1 MNHIVDRSRDGEV
14 SNFFPGLWEKPS
26 SSSPSLLC
34 LGETSPVRF
43 QSATISA
50 KHTTQTLHWQD
61 KGSRI
66 EGQSLLGERLF
77 QKEECE
83 IVWESCFSSLNV
95 PFRKFDKP
103 GPTFH
108 SLILDKPSLIF
119 FLSFQFV
126 HEHENGSPLSQSSSS
141 LSSSINQAQSPT
153 TSSLQRC
160 YASSF
165 FFARI
170 M

>member
-1 MNHIVDRSRDGEV
+1 MSIHLKFSLMNHIVDRSRDGEV

-103 GPTFH
+103 GPGLSNFLVTRPDF
-108 SLILDKPSLIF
+108 SFSYTWQAKLD
-119 FLSFQFV
+119 FLSFSLFNLYMSMRMEA
-126 HEHENGSPLSQSSSS
+126 HWASPLPALAHQ
-141 LSSSINQAQSPT
+141 
-153 TSSLQRC
+153 
-160 YASSF
+160 
-165 FFARI
+165 
-170 M
+170 